1 MNLFARWLKGIEE
14 SSKKQTALLPG
25 SAGMLILILLWEIA
39 VRIYLLASGNT
50 QFDGFLPGKAALA
63 LAGMLKQRFFWR
75 SVFASLF
82 RIGSGLLLAGCIG
95 VPAGLIVGSIPLLK
109 RITNPPIQFIRMISP
124 ISWMPIA
131 LVFLPGFEEAIVFLI
146 MMATLWPILLNTRN
160 GVGAVNNQWI
170 EMARNQGASPRTL
183 ILKVIYPAALPH
195 IIAGLR
201 LAVGI
206 GWVVLV
212 PAELLGISSGLGYLI
227 NDARDT
233 LEYDRLMAVIMT
245 IGIIGFTIDSM
256 FQMLI
261 NRFDWREN

>member
-14 SSKKQTALLPG
+14 SSKNERSIIPG
-25 SAGMLILILLWEIA
+25 IAGMVILLIIWELC
-39 VRIYLLASGNT
+39 VRIYLLSTGNM
-50 QFDGFLPGKAALA
+50 QFAGFLPERAFFAL
-63 LAGMLKQRFFWR
+63 MKMFIQPFFWR
-75 SVFASLF
+75 SVLASLF
-82 RIGSGLLLAGCIG
+82 RIGAGLILAGFIG
-95 VPAGLIVGSIPLLK
+95 VPAGLIVGSFPMLK

-124 ISWMPIA
+124 ISWMPLA
-131 LVFLPGFEEAIVFLI
+131 LVFLPGFEEAIIFLI
-146 MMATLWPILLNTRN
+146 TMATLWPILLNTRN

-170 EMARNQGASPRTL
+170 EMARNQGASPKNL

-195 IIAGLR
+195 IISGLR

-233 LEYDRLMAVIMT
+233 LEYDRLMAVITM
-245 IGIIGFTIDSM
+245 IGIIGFTIDSL
-256 FQMLI
+256 FQVLI
-261 NRFDWREN
+261 NRYDWRDS